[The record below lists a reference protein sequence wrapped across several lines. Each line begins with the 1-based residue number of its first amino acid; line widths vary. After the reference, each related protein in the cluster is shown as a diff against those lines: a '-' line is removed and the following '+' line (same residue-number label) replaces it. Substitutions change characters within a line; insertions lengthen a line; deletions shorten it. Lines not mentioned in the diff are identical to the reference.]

1 MMERYRFIEPFFSR
15 ARARK
20 NYKRLFNRA
29 AAFIKPLLW
38 GESGPTAGPPPEL
51 ILQRVQ
57 SPVYKHR
64 ISEDRTGM
72 SHHSEEM
79 SFGLSNYGERP
90 CLCNNPQHVRRD
102 ARPFFGS
109 VLSHVECLEP
119 CAEDSTSSSQARLEN
134 SLLSRGAS
142 GRKLHDCRGSVVR
155 VRMAVRWW
163 KSSRDGDTTRTLAS
177 SALGVLVGV
186 FGNDRLDP
194 HRQRA
199 REISYPRS
207 DSQRG
212 SCRLRGHIVGFRL
225 GLWHCPTSEML
236 RNRGCSR

>member
-1 MMERYRFIEPFFSR
+1 
-15 ARARK
+15 
-20 NYKRLFNRA
+20 
-29 AAFIKPLLW
+29 
-38 GESGPTAGPPPEL
+38 
-51 ILQRVQ
+51 
-57 SPVYKHR
+57 
-64 ISEDRTGM
+64 
-72 SHHSEEM
+72 M
-79 SFGLSNYGERP
+79 SFGLSNYGELP

-119 CAEDSTSSSQARLEN
+119 CAENSTSSSPPRLEN

-142 GRKLHDCRGSVVR
+142 GRELHDCRGSVVR

-163 KSSRDGDTTRTLAS
+163 KSSRDGDTTRNLAS

-194 HRQRA
+194 P
-199 REISYPRS
+199 REGDFYPRS

-212 SCRLRGHIVGFRL
+212 SCGPRGHVVGFRL
-225 GLWHCPTSEML
+225 GLWHCAVSEML
-236 RNRGCSR
+236 KSRLQ